1 MVLGHSSASRAV
13 VLILGFLFLMP
24 VDPVAAQNA
33 VPDARKDPPVPPV
46 VLVPHRAIYDLSLGE
61 TRGDSQIA
69 DVSGRIV
76 YDFGGN
82 ACQGYSL
89 DFRQVSELDT
99 GEGKVSMSDLRSTTW
114 EGADAKDFKFKSQ
127 NFIDQ
132 NLAETVDGHAEHDA
146 TKTAVDLDKPEQK
159 SLNLD
164 AGVVFPTEHMVRAIT
179 AARAGKPVLNF
190 PVYDGSDTGDKVF
203 NTMTIIGK
211 KLAPNERKH
220 DDAAAHEPKLAAV
233 ARWPVTISYF
243 DASKT
248 DNSGEQTPV
257 YSIGFEL
264 YENGISRALT
274 LDYNDFVVDGK
285 LTSLE
290 FKAQKP
296 CP

>member
-1 MVLGHSSASRAV
+1 MDDFLTSRAAVLVLG
-13 VLILGFLFLMP
+13 LLFLMP
-24 VDPVAAQNA
+24 VDPAAAQNA
-33 VPDARKDPPVPPV
+33 MPDVRKDPPV

-61 TRGDSQIA
+61 TRSDSQIA

-99 GEGKVSMSDLRSTTW
+99 GEGKVSVSDLRSTTW

-179 AARAGKPVLNF
+179 AARAGKTILNF
-190 PVYDGSDTGDKVF
+190 PVYDGSDTGDKIF

-211 KLAPNERKH
+211 KLDPNERNH
-220 DDAAAHEPKLAAV
+220 DDAAAHEPKLAKV

-243 DASKT
+243 DTSKT

-285 LTSLE
+285 LSSLE